1 MTRTCKVSVGFQ
13 VQSAWDRQTQETDRK
28 AHGVAPSSGSAGA
41 SSAAFLK
48 DDLMQW
54 AGDETDA
61 SGRWA
66 GGILGSVVGW
76 MSRQGAGPDHRA
88 TCLGNWSCSLVTP
101 LVPPFTSSLR
111 GRGCG
116 QS

>member
-13 VQSAWDRQTQETDRK
+13 VRSAWGCKTQETDRK
-28 AHGVAPSSGSAGA
+28 AHGVALSLGSAGE

-61 SGRWA
+61 WGRWRT
-66 GGILGSVVGW
+66 GKRRRLDVT
-76 MSRQGAGPDHRA
+76 MGAGPDRHA
-88 TCLGNWSCSLVTP
+88 TCLGNWRCSSVTP
-101 LVPPFTSSLR
+101 LVPSFTSSLR